1 MIPAAIGAYVGIP
14 TAIVGILLWSD
25 GGIKKSKAEI
35 AILKYNIVPENSMAV
50 GLGVTIRF

>member
-1 MIPAAIGAYVGIP
+1 VIPAAIGAYVGIP